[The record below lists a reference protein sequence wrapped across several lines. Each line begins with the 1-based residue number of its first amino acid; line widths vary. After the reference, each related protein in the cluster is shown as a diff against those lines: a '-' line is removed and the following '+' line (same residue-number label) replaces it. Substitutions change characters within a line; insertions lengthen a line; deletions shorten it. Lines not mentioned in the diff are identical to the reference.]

1 MKRDK
6 IITMASAL
14 FILSLVFAY
23 VGYSFGQNLFERDM
37 LIMFGVTLVFIFW
50 VISAKPE
57 PTEWTC
63 QKCQAKLVRK
73 QIKFGLCP
81 FCGVKVEGFR
91 GLTYRGSI

>member
-1 MKRDK
+1 MKRSK

-23 VGYSFGQNLFERDM
+23 IGYSFGQNIFERDM
-37 LIMFGVTLVFIFW
+37 IIMFGVTFVFILW
-50 VISAKPE
+50 AISAKPE

-63 QKCQAKLVRK
+63 QKCQAKLLRK

-81 FCGVKVEGFR
+81 HCGTKIKDFR
-91 GLTYRGSI
+91 GESPYSWI